1 MIYSTRPQNGWG
13 IYIRREMI
21 RNDHEHIQRFAHL
34 AGEKSPPEPPEHQP
48 APVPLHQP
56 APVPLPL
63 AHYPCHCPH
72 PIPPLLYSPP
82 TPPTSRPARSTRSCL
97 SSRCAARVCCACRR
111 CQTSSTRWGVRSSRG
126 RHWRCAT
133 GRVSGAAQCQSH
145 RPRRGMCTMTCFGI
159 WSRTRISIAGGGIR
173 RGRSHSGLERG
184 EIYIYKYYVYKYTYY
199 TSNTNVDK
207 Y

>member
-1 MIYSTRPQNGWG
+1 MLYLIRWRPLVPDPFLYPKVARSRHMYGPG
-13 IYIRREMI
+13 AEYAA
-21 RNDHEHIQRFAHL
+21 FAGRDATLLL
-34 AGEKSPPEPPEHQP
+34 AKVGSPYPP
-48 APVPLHQP
+48 
-56 APVPLPL
+56 
-63 AHYPCHCPH
+63 
-72 PIPPLLYSPP
+72 PPTPTPPTPTPTSPTPP

-184 EIYIYKYYVYKYTYY
+184 ERERVERGTGRHCFPLSCVYTCF
-199 TSNTNVDK
+199 DL
-207 Y
+207 